1 MTILHLTLILAAIYP
16 LLLFWDYRTARN
28 PETGEYKAQRI
39 SESLTLFAPFA
50 LLYYHEAFWHN
61 LMFYFIPLY
70 IYFLL
75 LALVMQKKFKLA
87 SAFDMLLVV
96 SGGSFMLSMIG
107 YYIFFHQGA
116 FAPAPEVVETI
127 EQTQT
132 GLWIWWPLA
141 AAILAAVS
149 IVILLKIISEK
160 MHAVLLFSLAFVLL
174 VLPFFS
180 HHPYWAMLLSTVL
193 FFYTAFAAAKQSG
206 SSGSGAYAAL
216 FFFYMLAQFFALMV
230 YAFLF

>member
-16 LLLFWDYRTARN
+16 FLLFWDYRTARN
-28 PETGEYKAQRI
+28 PETSEYKAQRI

-116 FAPAPEVVETI
+116 LAPEPEVVEII
-127 EQTQT
+127 EHTQT
-132 GLWIWWPLA
+132 GLWIWWPLV
-141 AAILAAVS
+141 AAILAAIS
-149 IVILLKIISEK
+149 SVILLKIVSEK

-180 HHPYWAMLLSTVL
+180 HHPYWAMLLATGL
-193 FFYTAFAAAKQSG
+193 FFYTALAAAKQSG
-206 SSGSGAYAAL
+206 SSG
-216 FFFYMLAQFFALMV
+216 
-230 YAFLF
+230 